1 VLNRLIFTLFVIFT
15 IDLAQFLPK
24 NPAYLSTTFWLSL
37 LPFAVSA
44 MAVFRI
50 RVCVVMI
57 VAIANGAAFPSPF

>member
-24 NPAYLSTTFWLSL
+24 KPAYLSTTFWLSL
-37 LPFAVSA
+37 LPFVVSA

-50 RVCVVMI
+50 RACVVMI
-57 VAIANGAAFPSPF
+57 VAIANGAAFPSF